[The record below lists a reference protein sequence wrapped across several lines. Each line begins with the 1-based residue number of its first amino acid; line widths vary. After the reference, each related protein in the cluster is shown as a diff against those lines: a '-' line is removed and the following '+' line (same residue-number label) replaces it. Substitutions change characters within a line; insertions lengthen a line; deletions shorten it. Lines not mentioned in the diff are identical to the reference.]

1 MKSLKWTIYLFPML
15 LLALFFAYC
24 SRNDTAMP
32 TTTLQSATETS
43 RKATPVAQG
52 TATVT
57 KPPTAIRI
65 GIAIDQTGRD
75 NAPGR
80 DQQIGADLAERYF
93 KSYLCDNPS
102 TEHNFCL
109 DFVYRDTRSDNETA
123 AAAFNTLI
131 YTDNVT
137 VIIGPTYSQQAF
149 HVYPMA
155 EAADVPVIGPSTTA
169 DGIPQLGKYISRVSA
184 PVSAY
189 AHFAI
194 TAIATETQRVAMV
207 YLADDPFTLS
217 ETRTFTQAIQ
227 AHNLTLALVESYP
240 PGTSDFASLVNGIMA
255 VDPDLVVISGRF
267 KDGIRIVKQLQQAN
281 YRGKL
286 IGGNGFN
293 TTTIFE
299 ACRQACNGM
308 YIAQAY
314 NSQQED
320 VPINLAFVQ
329 SYRVAGYEGA
339 PSQISAQMFTA
350 MQIVIEALNNI
361 NNLPDMMLSEQRDA
375 INQQLL
381 TGTKF
386 DTPLGKIGFDSQG
399 EICQSDYYIAKIVH
413 SDDQQGQFVI
423 VRSMH
428 LLFPSQ
434 IKKCL

>member
-1 MKSLKWTIYLFPML
+1 MKSLKWIIYLFPML

-24 SRNDTAMP
+24 SR
-32 TTTLQSATETS
+32 E
-43 RKATPVAQG
+43 ATPLVQP

-93 KSYLCDNPS
+93 RSYLCDNPS

-155 EAADVPVIGPSTTA
+155 EAAGVPVIGPSTTA
-169 DGIPQLGKYISRVSA
+169 DGIPQLGEYISRVSA

-194 TAIATETQRVAMV
+194 TAVATETQRVAVV

-227 AHNLTLALVESYP
+227 ANNLTLSLVESYP
-240 PGTSDFASLVNGIMA
+240 PGISDFSSLVSEIMT

-267 KDGIRIVKQLQQAN
+267 KDGIRIAKQLKETN
-281 YRGKL
+281 YEGKL

-293 TTTIFE
+293 TTAIFD
-299 ACRQACNGM
+299 ACEQACNGM
-308 YIAQAY
+308 YVAQAY
-314 NSQQED
+314 NEQRQRSTINQEFID
-320 VPINLAFVQ
+320 T
-329 SYRVAGYEGA
+329 YRATGYESV
-339 PSQISAQMFTA
+339 PSQISAQLFTA
-350 MQIVIEALNNI
+350 IQVVVETLNTI
-361 NNLPDMMLSEQRDA
+361 DNLPEVTLTEGRKVVNQHLLSGM
-375 INQQLL
+375 N
-381 TGTKF
+381 F
-386 DTPLGKIGFDSQG
+386 DTPLGIIRFDSEGEVCQNEFYVSKVVNTDKKQG
-399 EICQSDYYIAKIVH
+399 IFKLQSNGYAVF
-413 SDDQQGQFVI
+413 SN
-423 VRSMH
+423 
-428 LLFPSQ
+428 LTE
-434 IKKCL
+434 KC